1 MKIRALRPQ
10 KGTYGF
16 VSRRQVIDVPEGKAK
31 ALIATGNWIPV
42 APEEKKAPAPK
53 NKMAPEVANKADR
66 PTGGQRGKAKQSP
79 SSQAGQ
85 ASKASPSKN
94 SEGAAE

>member
-1 MKIRALRPQ
+1 MKARALKPFSGRFGRFKRGQDFDAPDHYVEEMV
-10 KGTYGF
+10 KRGLAAPLTGKEAAKDGT
-16 VSRRQVIDVPEGKAK
+16 
-31 ALIATGNWIPV
+31 
-42 APEEKKAPAPK
+42 
-53 NKMAPEVANKADR
+53 ANPSKR

-79 SSQAGQ
+79 SSQADQ